1 MTGDVVNVIKD
12 AGSIVGTILSS
23 ITLLTIVVKPV
34 RNCVVHFVDRLSG
47 RPDLEAKID
56 LLAESLQQHFEE
68 SREFNQAIVR
78 DLDALKD
85 SDGKILGNTI
95 RSIYNTYKDTKQ
107 MPEKEFEMMQ
117 KLYMT
122 YSTVLHQNGIIEKIY
137 NEVAGPESDWE
148 IILE

>member
-1 MTGDVVNVIKD
+1 
-12 AGSIVGTILSS
+12 
-23 ITLLTIVVKPV
+23 
-34 RNCVVHFVDRLSG
+34 
-47 RPDLEAKID
+47 
-56 LLAESLQQHFEE
+56 
-68 SREFNQAIVR
+68 
-78 DLDALKD
+78 
-85 SDGKILGNTI
+85 
-95 RSIYNTYKDTKQ
+95 